1 MRPYLSLDHDLISI
15 TLLGMNGPPL
25 DLLLNNVNPLMF
37 LCPGFFLIMHTGIDP
52 LLKSREI

>member
-15 TLLGMNGPPL
+15 TLLGMNGPLL
-25 DLLLNNVNPLMF
+25 DLLLNNVDPLAF
-37 LCPGFFLIMHTGIDP
+37 LCPGFFLIMHMGIDP